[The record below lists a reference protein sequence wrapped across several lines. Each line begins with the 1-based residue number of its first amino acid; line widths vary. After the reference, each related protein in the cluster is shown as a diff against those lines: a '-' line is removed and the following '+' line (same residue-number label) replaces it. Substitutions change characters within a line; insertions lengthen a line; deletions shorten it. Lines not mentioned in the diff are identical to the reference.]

1 MSRFPYQHDEYVGT
15 LNKNPVQITY
25 PLIKKQFENDIF
37 KFDIT
42 GTSNINLSL
51 NNISVGDDADLYLYR
66 DSNRNGILDNGDIL
80 VQSSK
85 RRGDVDETINVGKQ
99 SKGIYFARV
108 AYFNGGSDNIVD
120 YDLDLSAQD
129 IGPSN
134 VIGVDVN
141 LGNLNGDVTRHGLLD
156 SSNTVNT
163 YEFNLDFFEVVNI
176 KLFGLSAD
184 ADIRLIQDS
193 NNDGVVQANEV
204 VAYSTNKGSSN
215 ESIFLGIDALLGI
228 DLSGTY
234 QLQVYQHSGNTN
246 YTVNF
251 DHFLL

>member
-1 MSRFPYQHDEYVGT
+1 MSIFPYRWDEYLGT
-15 LNKNPVQITY
+15 LNENPVQIGY
-25 PLIKKQFENDIF
+25 ILEKNIFENDIF
-37 KFDIT
+37 QFNIT

-85 RRGDVDETINVGKQ
+85 RRSNVDETINVGEQ
-99 SKGIYFARV
+99 PGGIYFARV
-108 AYFNGGSDNIVD
+108 AYFNGGSDNTVY
-120 YDLDLSAQD
+120 YDLDLSAKD

-163 YEFNLDFFEVVNI
+163 YLFNLDFSEGVHI
-176 KLFGLSAD
+176 KLSGLSSD

-193 NNDGVVQANEV
+193 NNDGVVHDNEV
-204 VAYSTNKGSSN
+204 IKSSTNKGNSN
-215 ESIFLGIDALLGI
+215 ESILNINALLGI

>member
-1 MSRFPYQHDEYVGT
+1 MSIFPYRWDEYLGT
-15 LNKNPVQITY
+15 LNENPVQIGY
-25 PLIKKQFENDIF
+25 ILEKNIFENDIF
-37 KFDIT
+37 QFNIT

-85 RRGDVDETINVGKQ
+85 RRSNVDETINVGEQ
-99 SKGIYFARV
+99 PGGIYFARV
-108 AYFNGGSDNIVD
+108 AYFNGGSDNTVY
-120 YDLDLSAQD
+120 YDLDLSAKD

-141 LGNLNGDVTRHGLLD
+141 LGNLNGHVTKHGSLD
-156 SSNTVNT
+156 SSNTVDT
-163 YEFNLDFFEVVNI
+163 YLFNLNPNFSEGVNI
-176 KLFGLSAD
+176 KLSGLSAN

-193 NNDGVVQANEV
+193 NNDGIVQDNEV
-204 VAYSTNKGSSN
+204 IKSSINKGNSN
-215 ESIFLGIDALLGI
+215 ESILEIDVF
-228 DLSGTY
+228 GTY
-234 QLQVYQHSGNTN
+234 QLQVYQYSGNTH

-251 DHFLL
+251 DTYL

>member
-141 LGNLNGDVTRHGLLD
+141 LGNLKGDVTKHGSLD
-156 SSNTVNT
+156 SSNTVDT
-163 YEFNLDFFEVVNI
+163 YQFNLNPNFSEGVNI
-176 KLFGLSAD
+176 ILSGLSAN

-204 VAYSTNKGSSN
+204 IKFSTHKGNSN
-215 ESIFLGIDALLGI
+215 ESISGIDVF
-228 DLSGTY
+228 GTY
-234 QLQVYQHSGNTN
+234 QLQVYQYSGNTN

-251 DHFLL
+251 DTYL